1 MSKKEGVLDVSEQ
14 EFMLAI
20 EGGVCAAEGVLAASV
35 TAGIKPS
42 GKPDMVLLAFDP
54 PATAAGVYTRNKMCA
69 APVSLCRERVGK
81 NPLRAFLVNSGNA
94 NACTGEQ
101 GYRDA
106 VHLCDEVA
114 DAFDC
119 PETQVAMSSTGLIG
133 APLPIDI
140 MKAQITNLVSG
151 LSPDNGKEAAV
162 GIMTTDTRPKE
173 YAVRVSGPEG
183 SYHIG
188 GIAKGA
194 GMIAPDMATM
204 LAYIAT
210 DALVP
215 QGDLQN
221 ILRAVVHKTFNCV
234 TIDGDTSTN
243 DTVILASTGATGVA
257 LESAEVLGRFEAGL
271 YRVCRELALAIVRDG
286 EGVNKVVEVKITGAA
301 NRDQA
306 HLAAKSV
313 SESLL
318 VKTAIHGEMPNWGRM
333 FAAAG
338 YSGAE
343 LAPEKMSL
351 RFESVEVMRDGAP
364 VPGWAEAL
372 APLLKQSEYG
382 LELGLGVGEA
392 EAVFWTTD
400 LSAEYV
406 RFNADYKT

>member
-1 MSKKEGVLDVSEQ
+1 MSEQ
-14 EFMLAI
+14 EFIQAI
-20 EGGVCAAEGVLAASV
+20 DGGICAAEGVRAASV

-54 PATAAGVYTRNKMCA
+54 PAAAAGVYTQNKMCA
-69 APVSLCRERVGK
+69 APVTLCRERVGK
-81 NPLRAFLVNSGNA
+81 SPLRAFLVNSGNA
-94 NACTGEQ
+94 NACTGRQ
-101 GYRDA
+101 GYEDA
-106 VHLCDEVA
+106 VSLCGEVA
-114 DAFDC
+114 DSLDC
-119 PETQVAMSSTGLIG
+119 PEAQVAMSSTGLIG
-133 APLPIDI
+133 APLPVDA
-140 MKAQITNLVSG
+140 MKGQIANLMSG
-151 LSPDNGKEAAV
+151 LSSDNGHEAAV

-173 YAVRVSGPEG
+173 HAVRVRADESVF
-183 SYHIG
+183 HIG
-188 GIAKGA
+188 GITKGA

-210 DALVP
+210 DAACS
-215 QGDLQN
+215 QADLQT
-221 ILRAVVHKTFNCV
+221 ILRAVVRKTFNCV

-243 DTVILASTGATGVA
+243 DTVILAATGASGVA
-257 LESAEVLGRFEAGL
+257 VESAEALKRFEAGL
-271 YRVCRELALAIVRDG
+271 YRVCKELALSIVRDG

-301 NRDQA
+301 SEEQA
-306 HLAAKSV
+306 RLAAKSV

-338 YSGAE
+338 YSGAD

-351 RFESVEVMRDGAP
+351 TIENVQVMRDGAP
-364 VPGWAEAL
+364 VPGWAEDL
-372 APLLKQSEYG
+372 APLLKQPEYG
-382 LELGLGVGEA
+382 LELELGVGDA

>member
-1 MSKKEGVLDVSEQ
+1 MSEEGVFDVSDK
-14 EFMLAI
+14 EFIQAI
-20 EGGVCAAEGVLAASV
+20 EGGICAAEGVRASSV
-35 TAGIKPS
+35 TAGIKYS
-42 GKPDMVLLAFDP
+42 GNPDMVLLVFDP
-54 PATAAGVYTRNKMCA
+54 PAAAAGVYTRNKMCA
-69 APVSLCRERVGK
+69 APVTLCRERIGK
-81 NPLRAFLVNSGNA
+81 SPLRSFLVNSGNA

-106 VHLCDEVA
+106 VSLCGEVA
-114 DAFDC
+114 DALDC
-119 PETQVAMSSTGLIG
+119 PEAQVAMSSTGLIG
-133 APLPIDI
+133 APLPMEL
-140 MKAQITNLVSG
+140 MKAQIANLVSG
-151 LSPDNGKEAAV
+151 LSAEGGNEAAL

-173 YAVRVSGPEG
+173 YAVRVNGPEG
-183 SYHIG
+183 VYRIG

-204 LAYIAT
+204 LAYVAT
-210 DALVP
+210 DAVVA

-221 ILRAVVHKTFNCV
+221 ILRAVVRKTFNCV

-243 DTVILASTGATGVA
+243 DTVILAATGASGVA
-257 LESAEVLGRFEAGL
+257 LESAEALSRFEGGL
-271 YRVCRELALAIVRDG
+271 YRVCKELALSIVRDG

-301 NRDQA
+301 SEEQA
-306 HLAAKSV
+306 RMAAKSV

-338 YSGAE
+338 YSGADV
-343 LAPEKMSL
+343 APEKMSL
-351 RFESVEVMRDGAP
+351 KFENVEVMRDGAP
-364 VPGWAEAL
+364 VPGWVDAL
-372 APLLKQSEYG
+372 APMLKQPEYG
-382 LELGLGVGEA
+382 LELGLGVGDA

>member
-1 MSKKEGVLDVSEQ
+1 MSEKDYIQ
-14 EFMLAI
+14 AI
-20 EGGVCAAEGVLAASV
+20 EGGVCAAEGVRAASV

-42 GKPDMVLLAFDP
+42 GNPDMVLLTFDP
-54 PATAAGVYTRNKMCA
+54 PAAAAGVYTRNKMCA
-69 APVSLCRERVGK
+69 APVTLCRQRVGK
-81 NPLRAFLVNSGNA
+81 SPLRAFLVNSGNA

-106 VHLCDEVA
+106 VSLCGEVA
-114 DAFDC
+114 DALDC
-119 PETQVAMSSTGLIG
+119 PEAQVAMSSTGLIG
-133 APLPIDI
+133 APLPVEL
-140 MKAQITNLVSG
+140 MKTQIANLVSG
-151 LSPDNGKEAAV
+151 LSADNGHDAAV
-162 GIMTTDTRPKE
+162 GIMTTDTKPKE
-173 YAVRVSGPEG
+173 YAVQVKEPEG
-183 SYHIG
+183 VYRIG
-188 GIAKGA
+188 GITKGA

-210 DALVP
+210 DAVVS
-215 QGDLQN
+215 QGDLQA
-221 ILRAVVHKTFNCV
+221 ILRAVVRKTFNCV

-243 DTVILASTGATGVA
+243 DTVILAATGASGVA
-257 LESAEVLGRFEAGL
+257 LESEEALARFEAGL
-271 YRVCRELALAIVRDG
+271 YRVCKELALAIVRDG

-301 NRDQA
+301 SEEQA

-338 YSGAE
+338 YSGADV
-343 LAPEKMSL
+343 APEKMSL
-351 RFESVEVMRDGAP
+351 KFEEVEVMRDGAP
-364 VPGWAEAL
+364 VPGWADSL
-372 APLLKQSEYG
+372 APLLKQPEYG
-382 LELGLGVGEA
+382 LELGLGVGDA